1 MQNLLSLLA
10 MLNATETMLAGK
22 PAADASIARL
32 VSETD
37 TVVMGGCA
45 YDCCNPPCESS
56 EYSVCRAY
64 IEMVTPPL
72 LKEVAWCNINTM
84 YTLNLESLS
93 FFDNE
98 MYFDLGTNE
107 KMSECTWVDE
117 MHQVLNISLSA
128 ADGLLA
134 AAVRYHKN
142 PYGPDAV
149 ANACFGNSPP
159 RNYMRRHIRRA
170 AQARDKVLRKR
181 RDYLKAD
188 IAAILSEFN
197 YKSKCM
203 NEDGGSGYAAQ
214 LK

>member
-1 MQNLLSLLA
+1 MQSLLSLLA

-45 YDCCNPPCESS
+45 YDCCNPPCESTAF
-56 EYSVCRAY
+56 SVCQAC
-64 IEMVTPPL
+64 IEVVTLPL

-93 FFDNE
+93 FFDDE
-98 MYFDLGTNE
+98 MHFDLGTNG

-117 MHQVLNISLSA
+117 MHQVLKISLYA
-128 ADGLLA
+128 ADGHLA
-134 AAVRYHKN
+134 AAKRYHEN

-181 RDYLKAD
+181 RDYLQAD

-197 YKSKCM
+197 YKSTCLEELK
-203 NEDGGSGYAAQ
+203 NGSGWIE
-214 LK
+214 